1 MSHTTTSHASRRE
14 SGFSLVE
21 VVIASALLAV
31 LVIIVSTLSVSG
43 ADSQEYARRLNRST
57 EITQDLIDQMRLEL
71 VSSVRLFG
79 NDAEGNANLG
89 VLDLSGAPTPLT
101 GSALPTVS
109 ANGSIEMDTVSRAI
123 TGNSLFFTRLA
134 WTDRFVCASTNE
146 YLVDVYRWVYYYL
159 TPEDSGPQAGSAIGL
174 NLVRI
179 ESEPLVD
186 GVAVDR
192 ITDLTD
198 QAEVLEHLA
207 NGTADATGAVRSPVQ
222 VVWNRGADPAVVGTF
237 RQIDDSDGSMSTTP
251 SGGRPDPWEVLR
263 RDNDVRG
270 LLSYRHHSVATVF
283 APTLQVTKYALE
295 DTSGVGFPHG
305 FEVQVVGP
313 SSARQVLVHLV
324 IASTNRRG
332 LMASANLQIVIDTRD
347 L

>member
-1 MSHTTTSHASRRE
+1 MSCTH
-14 SGFSLVE
+14 SGPGNRPQSGYSLVE
-21 VVIASALLAV
+21 VIIAATLLAT
-31 LVIIVSTLSVSG
+31 LVMIVSTLSVSG

-57 EITQDLIDQMRLEL
+57 EITQELIDKIRLEL

-79 NDAEGNANLG
+79 NDAEGNGNLA
-89 VLDLSGAPTPLT
+89 VLDLDGAPTPLT
-101 GSALPTVS
+101 GTLLPTVTAS
-109 ANGSIEMDTVSRAI
+109 GGLEIDTVSRAI

-159 TPEDSGPQAGSAIGL
+159 TAEDGGPQAGSPIGL

-186 GVAVDR
+186 GVAIDR

-207 NGTADATGAVRSPVQ
+207 NGTADATGEARAPVQ
-222 VVWNRGADPAVVGTF
+222 VVWDRGGDPAVVGTF
-237 RQIDDSDGSMSTTP
+237 RQIDESDGSMSTTP

-263 RDNDVRG
+263 REPDVRG

-283 APTLQVTKYALE
+283 APNFAVTKYAIE
-295 DTSGVGFPHG
+295 SAVGVGFPHG

-313 SSARQVLVHLV
+313 SSARQVLLHMV

-332 LMASANLQIVIDTRD
+332 LVASANLQIVIDTRD

>member
-1 MSHTTTSHASRRE
+1 MSHITSNRAARGD

-21 VVIASALLAV
+21 VVIASALLAS
-31 LVIIVSTLSVSG
+31 LVMIVSTLSVSG

-57 EITQDLIDQMRLEL
+57 EISQDLVDQMRLEL

-79 NDAEGNANLG
+79 NDAEGNGNLA
-89 VLDLSGAPTPLT
+89 VLDLSGAPVPLT
-101 GSALPTVS
+101 GTLLPTVA
-109 ANGSIEMDTVSRAI
+109 ANGSLEADTVSRAI

-134 WTDRFVCASTNE
+134 WTDRFVCTSTNE

-159 TPEDSGPQAGSAIGL
+159 TPEDGGPGMGSAIGL
-174 NLVRI
+174 NLVRV

-192 ITDLTD
+192 ITDLID

-207 NGTADATGAVRSPVQ
+207 LGTADATGVARTPVQ
-222 VVWNRGADPAVVGTF
+222 VVWDRGGDPAVVGTF
-237 RQIDDSDGSMSTTP
+237 RQIDESDGSMSTTP

-263 RDNDVRG
+263 RENNVQG
-270 LLSYRHHSVATVF
+270 LLSYRHHSVAAVF
-283 APTLQVTKYALE
+283 APTLQVTKYAIE
-295 DTSGVGFPHG
+295 DTTGVGFPHG

-313 SSARQVLVHLV
+313 SSARQVLIHMV